1 MVFGKESLGKVNTWF
16 CHDEHHDEQKVNRD
30 EQKVKESGQK

>member
-16 CHDEHHDEQKVNRD
+16 CHDEQKVHHD